1 MTAETQGSENPGG
14 SPEVPAGGS
23 GMVDRIKRILLEP
36 KLEWNRI
43 DAETATVGGIF
54 KGWAVPLAAI
64 GPVAG
69 LIGALAFGYSFL
81 GVTYRPGLT
90 EVLATAV
97 TQYVLALVAVFVL
110 SLLIDALAP
119 TFGGTK
125 NPVQA
130 MKVAAYS
137 STASWVAGIFSIVP
151 PLVMLSILGI
161 YSLYLLYLGLPK
173 LMKTPDEKAVPYTA
187 SIVVAGI
194 VLFLIIGALTLP
206 IAGLFGAGRAPA
218 PVGELSGTL
227 NVPGVGTMDLGKLQ
241 DASKQ
246 AEAAAKRMETA
257 TTQPSLAPA
266 TLQALLPE
274 TLGAYKR
281 VEVSS
286 ASAGA
291 AGIGGSSA
299 EARYENGDSH
309 FALRVN
315 DIAAVGALAAMGSAL
330 NVESSRQT
338 ATGYEKTG
346 KVDGRMTNEKWN
358 SQSGEGEYN
367 VVVAD
372 RFMVEAS
379 GKVPAVEVLK
389 GAVNAVGLSKLE
401 AMKG

>member
-1 MTAETQGSENPGG
+1 
-14 SPEVPAGGS
+14 
-23 GMVDRIKRILLEP
+23 MVERIKRILLEP

-43 DAETATVGGIF
+43 DTEPATVGGIF

-69 LIGALAFGYSFL
+69 LIGALVFGYSFL
-81 GVTYRPGLT
+81 GVTYKPAFAA
-90 EVLATAV
+90 VLGTAV

-137 STASWVAGIFSIVP
+137 STASWVAGIFGIVP
-151 PLVMLSILGI
+151 ALAVLSILGV

-173 LMKTPDEKAVPYTA
+173 LMKTPEDQAVPYTA

-194 VLFLIIGALTLP
+194 VLFLIVGALTLP
-206 IAGLFGAGRAPA
+206 IAGMFGAGRGPA
-218 PVGELSGTL
+218 PSGELSGTL
-227 NVPGVGTMDLGKLQ
+227 NVPGVGAMDLGKLQ

-246 AEAAAKRMETA
+246 AEAAAKRMQDGSA
-257 TTQPSLAPA
+257 QPALAPA
-266 TLQALLPE
+266 ALQALLPE

-338 ATGYEKTG
+338 ATGYERTG
-346 KVDGRMTNEKWN
+346 KVDGRMTNEKWDSKAN
-358 SQSGEGEYN
+358 EGEYN
-367 VVVAD
+367 VLVAD

-379 GKVPAVEVLK
+379 GRVPVVDVLK
-389 GAVNAVGLSKLE
+389 SAVNAIDLAKLE